1 MQNILTI
8 TCVVYAIHF
17 VYLGDTPRTMFYCTL
32 LLMIEM
38 GRIERKLRK

>member
-8 TCVVYAIHF
+8 TCMVYAIHF
-17 VYLGDTPRTMFYCTL
+17 VSLGDTARTTFYCTL
-32 LLMIEM
+32 LLIIEM